1 MTETIEKIKG
11 LLESIL
17 EESDLFLVNL
27 QVKPTNN
34 IKVFLDSDSSLS
46 VERISKA
53 NRMLYHLIEEQSI
66 FPDGDFSLEVSSP
79 GIEEPLL
86 FFRQYKKNIG
96 RTVCVSLTDNSE
108 KTGVMKEVTEDGI
121 IIETKIPR
129 KKEIL
134 MVVIPFSDIKKTI
147 VQIVF

>member
-1 MTETIEKIKG
+1 MFPCFLSMTETIEKIKG

-46 VERISKA
+46 VERISKV

-129 KKEIL
+129 KKE
-134 MVVIPFSDIKKTI
+134 K
-147 VQIVF
+147 